1 MAALS
6 LEAVADLAERLDEAQ
21 IEGRAIARISDAHP
35 HMDQQDAYAVQW
47 AIRQRKLARGRGL
60 AGLKMGLT
68 SPAKMKQLGV
78 DTPFY
83 AFLADDTAVADG
95 GEVDTASLI
104 HPQVEA
110 EIAVVTNRPLRGPGC
125 HIGQAAA
132 AIEWVLPAIEVIDS
146 RYQDSRFDLP
156 SAIADN
162 GLAARFAVGGN
173 ACRLPGLDLKTLGA
187 VLEKNGEV
195 AQVGAGAAVLGHPL
209 ASVAMLANL
218 LADREQAIPAGTLI
232 LTGSII
238 EAVAV
243 GPGDAV
249 QARFQNLGAV
259 SLRFS

>member
-6 LEAVADLAERLDEAQ
+6 PEAVAALAERLDNAQ
-21 IEGRAIARISDAHP
+21 LAGRAIARTAEHP
-35 HMDQQDAYAVQW
+35 RMDQQDAYAVQW
-47 AIRQRKLARGRGL
+47 AVRQRKLNRGRGV

-95 GEVDTASLI
+95 GEIDTANLI
-104 HPQVEA
+104 RPQVEA
-110 EIAVVTNRPLRGPGC
+110 EIAVVTSRPLRGPGC
-125 HIGQAAA
+125 HITQAAA

-146 RYQDSRFDLP
+146 RYQDSQFDL
-156 SAIADN
+156 ADVIADN
-162 GLAARFAVGGN
+162 GSAARFAIGGN
-173 ACRLPGLDLKTLGA
+173 ACRVQGMDLKTLGV

-218 LADREQAIPAGTLI
+218 LANREAIPPGTLI
-232 LTGSII
+232 LTGSAI
-238 EAVAV
+238 EPVPV
-243 GPGDAV
+243 GAGDAV
-249 QARFQNLGAV
+249 QARFQHLGAV